1 MSKIRILAVSSSLN
15 PTSVSRCALFALE
28 KHVEALGA
36 DFEFVDLALEEWSLP
51 LFDPK
56 RRVVPEAYGKIKTL
70 MLQSHAV
77 VLATPDYHGGVSG
90 VMKNFLDYY
99 WGEFTGRL
107 FGYVCASHEKGLTV
121 MDQLRTSIRQC
132 YGWSLPYG
140 VSLSEADLN
149 PERSELSNVK
159 VDARLE
165 QLAFDLVTYGP
176 LLSERFASDKGQAG
190 HGFASF
196 YK

>member
-1 MSKIRILAVSSSLN
+1 MSKIRILAISSSLN
-15 PTSVSRCALFALE
+15 PTSVSKAALVDLG
-28 KHVEALGA
+28 KHVQALGA
-36 DFEFVDLALEEWSLP
+36 EFEFVDLALDEWSLP

-107 FGYVCASHEKGLTV
+107 FGFVCASHEKGLLP
-121 MDQLRTSIRQC
+121 MEQLRTSVRQC

-149 PERSELSNVK
+149 AERTEVTNAK
-159 VDARLE
+159 VAGRLQ

-176 LLSERFASDKGQAG
+176 LLSDRFALDRGQAG
-190 HGFASF
+190 RGFAAF